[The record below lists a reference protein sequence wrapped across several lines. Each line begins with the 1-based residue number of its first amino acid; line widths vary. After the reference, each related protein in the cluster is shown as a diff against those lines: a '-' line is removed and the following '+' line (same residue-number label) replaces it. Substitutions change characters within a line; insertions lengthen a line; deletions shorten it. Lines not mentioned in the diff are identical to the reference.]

1 MEVGDRIIIIRD
13 LWNKNLR
20 NKHGTI
26 IYVGR
31 DLYSIRFDKN
41 IGGHSCSH
49 RCTYGYGWN
58 VEKENVVLE
67 KVSIKGLLLK
77 RSEDSS

>member
-1 MEVGDRIIIIRD
+1 MKKV
-13 LWNKNLR
+13 
-20 NKHGTI
+20 
-26 IYVGR
+26 
-31 DLYSIRFDKN
+31 
-41 IGGHSCSH
+41 SH